1 MLGIAGALVPGRCV
15 RTSILWLPLG
25 LYLVIVFAVGDR
37 VSRYLEPVE
46 AVMFILIVIGL
57 DVVLDALTALWKS
70 VRPTSAAPVAGGEQ
84 AV

>member
-1 MLGIAGALVPGRCV
+1 M

-25 LYLVIVFAVGDR
+25 LYLGIVFAVGDR